1 MSNSPLDSNELEA
14 IQNAVR
20 EAQGTVPR
28 PGAMP
33 TGPVLDDEVL
43 PLALIAD
50 DRVAETARPAA
61 MHLAERWADLASTRL
76 KHVLKGDVAIHVVG
90 AEVIDGGALREEL
103 EQMWTCAL
111 SLSDRPGT
119 AIVAVGGPMISGVA
133 ARLLGAVEEE
143 SDEEERKPTSASLRV
158 FEPVGRALVDS
169 LVIRWEGQDRCHITV
184 DDSEEGTKAEKR
196 VLLESDVVVAV
207 TMTVDGP
214 VKGRMRLLAK
224 PATMVPPIQ
233 PIEAVP
239 AAPGAIEYALGQ
251 VEVDVRVE
259 LGRARLSMAELKHIR
274 PGTILT
280 LGQFVDDPLP
290 VQCSGVVKA
299 YGRAVVTRGVLAVE
313 VVSSEEHGQVL
324 APARSADAGST
335 QRQYTGRDL
344 KVA

>member
-1 MSNSPLDSNELEA
+1 MSDSPLDSEELEA
-14 IQNAVR
+14 IQSAVR
-20 EAQGTVPR
+20 EAQAAVSR
-28 PGAMP
+28 PAAEA
-33 TGPVLDDEVL
+33 PVFDDGDVL

-61 MHLAERWADLASTRL
+61 MRLAERWAELASARL
-76 KHVLKGDVAIHVVG
+76 KHVLKGDVEIQVAG

-111 SLSDRPGT
+111 KVSDRPGS
-119 AIVAVGGPMISGVA
+119 AMVAVGGPMISGVA

-143 SDEEERKPTSASLRV
+143 ESDEESRPPTAASLLV
-158 FEPVGRALVDS
+158 FEPVGLALVET
-169 LVIRWEGQDRCHITV
+169 LVIRWEGQDRCRINV
-184 DDSEEGTKAEKR
+184 DDSAAGTKAERR
-196 VLLESDVVVAV
+196 VLIESDVVVAV

-214 VKGRMRLLAK
+214 VKGRIRLLAQ
-224 PATMVPPIQ
+224 PTTMVPPAQ

-251 VEVDVRVE
+251 VEIEIRVE
-259 LGRARLSMAELKHIR
+259 LGRTTLSMAELKHLQ
-274 PGTILT
+274 PGTVLT

-299 YGRAVVTRGVLAVE
+299 HGRAVVSRGVLAVQ
-313 VVSSEEHGQVL
+313 VVN
-324 APARSADAGST
+324 ADENGNNNTAD
-335 QRQYTGRDL
+335 REL